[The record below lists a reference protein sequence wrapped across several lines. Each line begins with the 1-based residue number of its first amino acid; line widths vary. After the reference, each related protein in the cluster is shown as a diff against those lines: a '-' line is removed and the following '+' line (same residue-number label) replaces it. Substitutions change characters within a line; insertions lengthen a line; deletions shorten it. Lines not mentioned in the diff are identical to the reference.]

1 MIELTVIV
9 GLVFC
14 MLSTIIMVKI
24 ENNRAKKRKEL
35 DKTTYDYALENAKKR
50 NLELI
55 TTRAK
60 IEELKRLE
68 DENRRL
74 EREIELA
81 TSEKKWS
88 VYPITLARRN
98 EWIEAK
104 PPKYNTPKHAYVMN
118 GDTITSIARRYNA
131 DPLRIMQL
139 NRLNYHS
146 KIRVGQMLKIR

>member
-98 EWIEAK
+98 EWIEARTYK
-104 PPKYNTPKHAYVMN
+104 
-118 GDTITSIARRYNA
+118 
-131 DPLRIMQL
+131 
-139 NRLNYHS
+139 
-146 KIRVGQMLKIR
+146 

>member
-1 MIELTVIV
+1 MIELTIIV

-14 MLSTIIMVKI
+14 MLSTIIMIKL
-24 ENNRAKKRKEL
+24 EERRTKKRKEL

-60 IEELKRLE
+60 IEELIRLE
-68 DENRRL
+68 EENRRL
-74 EREIELA
+74 KREIEVI
-81 TSEKKWS
+81 TSKQNKNI
-88 VYPITLARRN
+88 YPKTVARN

-104 PPKYNTPKHAYVMN
+104 PPNYNTPKYAYVMN
-118 GDTITSIARRYNA
+118 GDTITSIAKRYNTN
-131 DPLRIMQL
+131 PLRIMAL

-146 KIRVGQMLKIR
+146 KIRVGQMLRIR

>member
-50 NLELI
+50 NLELVI
-55 TTRAK
+55 TRAK
-60 IEELKRLE
+60 IEELIRLE
-68 DENRRL
+68 KENRRL
-74 EREIELA
+74 EREIEVI
-81 TSEKKWS
+81 TSKQNKNIYS
-88 VYPITLARRN
+88 KTVARN

-104 PPKYNTPKHAYVMN
+104 PPNYNTPKHAYVMN
-118 GDTITSIARRYNA
+118 GDTITSIAKRYNTN
-131 DPLRIMQL
+131 PLRIMEL

-146 KIRVGQMLKIR
+146 KIKVGQMLRIR